1 MSRDPELRLRAVRTF
16 SQWLLP
22 DYRLTRPH
30 IDWWENEEFN
40 WYQKKF
46 HQRKRFNT
54 HRRWSLH
61 QLLRLT
67 ENVEGDTAECGV
79 FKGSSSW
86 LICRS
91 NKENGYFDRMHH
103 CFDSFEG
110 LSTPTDEDGTHW
122 TPGVLS
128 ATEDIAKRNLSEFSD
143 IVFYKGWIP
152 DRFEDCDANRF
163 SFVHVDV
170 DLYEPTKDSIEYFY
184 GLISPG
190 GVLLCDDY
198 GFTTCPGATKA
209 VDEFLADK
217 SEKMIA
223 LDCGG
228 GFFVKGSTT
237 SEESM
242 MRSRGPR
249 RQE

>member
-1 MSRDPELRLRAVRTF
+1 
-16 SQWLLP
+16 
-22 DYRLTRPH
+22 
-30 IDWWENEEFN
+30 
-40 WYQKKF
+40 
-46 HQRKRFNT
+46 
-54 HRRWSLH
+54 
-61 QLLRLT
+61 
-67 ENVEGDTAECGV
+67 
-79 FKGSSSW
+79 
-86 LICRS
+86 
-91 NKENGYFDRMHH
+91 MHH
-103 CFDSFEG
+103 CFDSYEG

-152 DRFEDCDANRF
+152 DRFEDCDANPF
-163 SFVHVDV
+163 SFVHADV
-170 DLYEPTKDSIEYFY
+170 DLYESTKDSIEFFY
-184 GLISPG
+184 GRISPG

-198 GFTTCPGATKA
+198 GFTICPGATKA